1 MVKEAFK
8 DDRKVMG
15 KDCQAWGLDAF
26 LVADKVYEKE
36 QMDKLEKEND
46 KRIKAGKPPKKPKEK
61 KKEYPPDGYTR
72 PLYVRKGEWVMRLRK
87 RVGYMSTFFLIP
99 S

>member
-1 MVKEAFK
+1 MGGKELPSLEEAIACLPLK
-8 DDRKVMG
+8 AR
-15 KDCQAWGLDAF
+15 LD
-26 LVADKVYEKE
+26 KKEKE